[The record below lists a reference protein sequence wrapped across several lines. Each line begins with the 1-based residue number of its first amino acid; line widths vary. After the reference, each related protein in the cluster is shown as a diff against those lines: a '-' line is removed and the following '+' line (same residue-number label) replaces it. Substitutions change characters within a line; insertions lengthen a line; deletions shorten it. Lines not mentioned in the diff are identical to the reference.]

1 MSGRIACL
9 RACFGNRTPM
19 LLDTRDST
27 RYTRVRT
34 DRPVCPYPGS
44 FVKGLRV
51 SLKEQIIHQSMRL
64 FSLHGFLNTSMRD
77 ILEAANTSK
86 GGFYNHFKSKEDLLF
101 AVLGEARRLW
111 RERSLAGLD
120 QTAST
125 VEKIRKFLTNYRD
138 NYLGD
143 RDSIPGGCIFVAL
156 AMELADQKPHLA
168 REVSEGMSG
177 LKRMILRLLKEGIAS
192 GEIRENVSAQ
202 AAAELIFSGL
212 LGASLIYSVDK
223 SIENLDRSIGILI
236 DYLDGLSP
244 LNPSARTQ
252 GTGPP
257 KHERRK

>member
-1 MSGRIACL
+1 MSGRIAGLGACL
-9 RACFGNRTPM
+9 GNRTPM
-19 LLDTRDST
+19 LLDTREST
-27 RYTRVRT
+27 RYKRVRT

-51 SLKEQIIHQSMRL
+51 SLKEQIIHESMRL

-111 RERSLAGLD
+111 KERSLAGLD
-120 QTAST
+120 QTGSAI
-125 VEKIRKFLTNYRD
+125 EKIKKFLTNYRD

-168 REVSEGMSG
+168 REVSAGMSG
-177 LKRMILRLLKEGIAS
+177 LKRMILRILKEGIAS
-192 GEIRENVSAQ
+192 GEIRENVNAQ

-223 SIENLDRSIGILI
+223 SIENLDRSIGIFI
-236 DYLDGLSP
+236 DFLDGLSP